1 MHLVVE
7 QTVRVDEEGFVFS
20 GHARAD
26 VVRAQFGHTVQVHEP
41 VSGGQVDALSPFLLA
56 HLLADGLA
64 FDQRMD
70 GHGDKYNS
78 AVRVLLYV
86 FFIAAFLPMT
96 AAAQSYPSKPV
107 RLIVPFPPGGSNDVV
122 GRMIAAQLSTRLDKP
137 VIVENQGGAGGLI
150 GTEMAARAQPDGYTL
165 LLISVAYAFI
175 PAIYKLPYDPATAF
189 TPVAILGAGPV
200 VIAVTSKLP
209 VGSLKELIALAK
221 EKPGELNYATAGVG
235 SFQHLASE
243 LFKQQAGV
251 DIVHIPFKGG
261 GPAMMDVIAG
271 NTQITIGSLI
281 QTLPQIKAGKLK
293 ALGVGSANRI
303 AALPDLPTISE
314 AGVPGYEVT
323 NWWGIVVPAGTPR
336 SVIDRLHK
344 DLTVVVASPETKERF
359 EAEGSEPLSMSPDE
373 FGRFIAAETV
383 KWARVVK
390 DAGIRAE

>member
-1 MHLVVE
+1 M
-7 QTVRVDEEGFVFS
+7 
-20 GHARAD
+20 
-26 VVRAQFGHTVQVHEP
+26 
-41 VSGGQVDALSPFLLA
+41 
-56 HLLADGLA
+56 
-64 FDQRMD
+64 
-70 GHGDKYNS
+70 
-78 AVRVLLYV
+78 RVLLCA
-86 FFIAAFLPMT
+86 FFIAAFFPMT
-96 AAAQSYPSKPV
+96 AAAQSYPTKPV

-122 GRMIAAQLSTRLDKP
+122 GRMIAAQLATRLDKP
-137 VIVENQGGAGGLI
+137 VIVENPGGAGGMI
-150 GTEMAARAQPDGYTL
+150 GTEMAARSQPDGYTL

-189 TPVAILGAGPV
+189 TPVAMLGAGPV

-243 LFKQQAGV
+243 LFKLQAGV

-261 GPAMMDVIAG
+261 GPAMIDVIAG
-271 NTQITIGSLI
+271 NTQIAIGSLV
-281 QTLPQIKAGKLK
+281 QMLPQIKGGKLK
-293 ALGVGSANRI
+293 ALGVGSAYRI
-303 AALPDLPTISE
+303 PALPELPTISE

-336 SVIDRLHK
+336 PIIDRLHK
-344 DLTVVVASPETKERF
+344 DLTAVVASAETKKRF
-359 EAEGSEPLSMSPDE
+359 ESEGAEPLSMNPDE

>member
-1 MHLVVE
+1 M
-7 QTVRVDEEGFVFS
+7 
-20 GHARAD
+20 
-26 VVRAQFGHTVQVHEP
+26 
-41 VSGGQVDALSPFLLA
+41 
-56 HLLADGLA
+56 
-64 FDQRMD
+64 
-70 GHGDKYNS
+70 
-78 AVRVLLYV
+78 RVLLCA
-86 FFIAAFLPMT
+86 FFIAALFPMM
-96 AAAQSYPSKPV
+96 AAAQSYPSKPL

-150 GTEMAARAQPDGYTL
+150 GTEMAARSQPDGYTL

-175 PAIYKLPYDPATAF
+175 PAIYKLPYDPATVFA
-189 TPVAILGAGPV
+189 PVAMLGSGPV

-303 AALPDLPTISE
+303 PALPDLPTISE

-336 SVIDRLHK
+336 PIIDRLHK
-344 DLTVVVASPETKERF
+344 DLTAIVASPETKTRF
-359 EAEGSEPLSMSPDE
+359 EAEGSEPLSMGVDE
-373 FGRFIAAETV
+373 TARFIAVETA
-383 KWARVVK
+383 KWGRVVK
-390 DAGIRAE
+390 EAGIHAE

>member
-1 MHLVVE
+1 
-7 QTVRVDEEGFVFS
+7 
-20 GHARAD
+20 
-26 VVRAQFGHTVQVHEP
+26 
-41 VSGGQVDALSPFLLA
+41 
-56 HLLADGLA
+56 
-64 FDQRMD
+64 
-70 GHGDKYNS
+70 
-78 AVRVLLYV
+78 
-86 FFIAAFLPMT
+86 MT
-96 AAAQSYPSKPV
+96 AAAQSYPGRPV

-150 GTEMAARAQPDGYTL
+150 GTEMAARSQPDGYTL

-209 VGSLKELIALAK
+209 VNSVKELIALAK

-243 LFKQQAGV
+243 LFKLQAGV

-271 NTQITIGSLI
+271 NTQIAIGSLVQI
-281 QTLPQIKAGKLK
+281 LPQIQGGKLK
-293 ALGVGSANRI
+293 ALGVGSAKRI

-336 SVIDRLHK
+336 SVIERLHN
-344 DLTVVVASPETKERF
+344 DLSAIVASPETKKRF
-359 EAEGSEPLSMSPDE
+359 ETEGAEPLSMSPDE

-390 DAGIRAE
+390 GAGIRAE

>member
-1 MHLVVE
+1 
-7 QTVRVDEEGFVFS
+7 
-20 GHARAD
+20 
-26 VVRAQFGHTVQVHEP
+26 
-41 VSGGQVDALSPFLLA
+41 
-56 HLLADGLA
+56 
-64 FDQRMD
+64 
-70 GHGDKYNS
+70 
-78 AVRVLLYV
+78 
-86 FFIAAFLPMT
+86 MT

-137 VIVENQGGAGGLI
+137 VFVENQGGAGGLI
-150 GTEMAARAQPDGYTL
+150 GTEMAARSQPDGYTL
-165 LLISVAYAFI
+165 LLISVAYAFN

-189 TPVAILGAGPV
+189 APVAMLGAGPV

-209 VGSLKELIALAK
+209 VGSVKELIALAE

-243 LFKQQAGV
+243 LFKLQAGV

-281 QTLPQIKAGKLK
+281 QMLPQIRAGKLK

-303 AALPDLPTISE
+303 AALPELPTITE

-336 SVIDRLHK
+336 SVIDRLNK
-344 DLTVVVASPETKERF
+344 DLTAIVASPETKKRF
-359 EAEGSEPLSMSPDE
+359 ETEGAEPLSMSPE
-373 FGRFIAAETV
+373 EVGRFIAAETA